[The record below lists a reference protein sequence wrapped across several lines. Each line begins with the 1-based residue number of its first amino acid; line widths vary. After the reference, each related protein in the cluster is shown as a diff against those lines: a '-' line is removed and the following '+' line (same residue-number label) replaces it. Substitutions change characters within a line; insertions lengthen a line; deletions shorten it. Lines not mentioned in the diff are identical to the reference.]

1 MSSQTNDFDFICK
14 HCGESSVISISN
26 DTFRK
31 FYDNVLEVS
40 ELSGSEREVKLA
52 MHSLHTECFGEILE
66 EYKGKVKIKPGA
78 YVSTNTFDDDLYR
91 DVPVFLYVHK
101 ELLDNH
107 FEIWEI
113 NTSSRYARKGGEFL
127 SKSVVSFE
135 TAVLHFNS
143 MMKSATNEPVNV
155 LRDVLETYVKNVRKV
170 FLLNITEG
178 ITTSLIEAPLFIYDE
193 IAIMDDYRKF
203 LDDCD
208 ELGVRLQIAK
218 HI

>member
-1 MSSQTNDFDFICK
+1 MSTYTNDFDFICK

-31 FYDNVLEVS
+31 IYDNDLEVS

-52 MHSLHTECFGEILE
+52 MHSLHTDCFGKILE
-66 EYKGKVKIKPGA
+66 EYKGKVKPGA

-135 TAVLHFNS
+135 TAVLYFNS
-143 MMKSATNEPVNV
+143 MMKSATNEPVDV
-155 LRDVLETYVKNVRKV
+155 LRDVLETYAKNVRKV
-170 FLLNITEG
+170 FLLNITEE
-178 ITTSLIEAPLFIYDE
+178 ITTSLIEAPLFVYDE
-193 IAIMDDYRKF
+193 SALIDDYRKF
-203 LDDCD
+203 LDDC
-208 ELGVRLQIAK
+208 EYLGIKLRIAK

>member
-1 MSSQTNDFDFICK
+1 MSTYTNDFDFICK
-14 HCGESSVISISN
+14 RCGEPSVISISN
-26 DTFRK
+26 ETFRK
-31 FYDNVLEVS
+31 IYDNVLDVS

-66 EYKGKVKIKPGA
+66 EYKGKVKPGA
-78 YVSTNTFDDDLYR
+78 YVSTNTFDDDIYR

-113 NTSSRYARKGGEFL
+113 NTSSRYARKGGDLL

-155 LRDVLETYVKNVRKV
+155 LRDVLETYAKNVRKV
-170 FLLNITEG
+170 FLLNITEE
-178 ITTSLIEAPLFIYDE
+178 ITTSLTEAPLFVYDE
-193 IAIMDDYRKF
+193 IAIMEDYRKF
-203 LDDCD
+203 LEDC
-208 ELGVRLQIAK
+208 ETLGIKLRIAK

>member
-1 MSSQTNDFDFICK
+1 MSTYTNDFDFICK
-14 HCGESSVISISN
+14 HCGESSVIPVSN
-26 DTFRK
+26 ETFCK
-31 FYDNVLEVS
+31 IYDNDLEVS
-40 ELSGSEREVKLA
+40 ELSGSEREIKLA
-52 MHSLHTECFGEILE
+52 MHSLHTACFGEILE
-66 EYKGKVKIKPGA
+66 EYKGKVKPGA
-78 YVSTNTFDDDLYR
+78 YVSTNTFDDDEYR

-135 TAVLHFNS
+135 TAVLYFNS
-143 MMKSATNEPVNV
+143 MMKSATNEPVDV
-155 LRDVLETYVKNVRKV
+155 LRDVLETYANNVRKV
-170 FLLNITEG
+170 FLLNITEE
-178 ITTSLIEAPLFIYDE
+178 ITTSLTEAPLFVYDE

-203 LDDCD
+203 LDDC
-208 ELGVRLQIAK
+208 EGLGIKLRIAK

>member
-1 MSSQTNDFDFICK
+1 MSTHTNDFDFICK

-26 DTFRK
+26 ETFRK
-31 FYDNVLEVS
+31 IYDNVLDVS
-40 ELSGSEREVKLA
+40 ELSGAEREIKLA
-52 MHSLHTECFGEILE
+52 MHSLHTDCFDEILE
-66 EYKGKVKIKPGA
+66 EYKGKVKPGA
-78 YVSTNTFDDDLYR
+78 YVSTNTFDDDEYR

-127 SKSVVSFE
+127 SKSVASFE
-135 TAVLHFNS
+135 QAVLYFNG

-155 LRDVLETYVKNVRKV
+155 LRDVLETYAKNVRKD
-170 FLLNITEG
+170 FLKNIVEA
-178 ITTSLIEAPLFIYDE
+178 TTDAIAEDPLFVYDE
-193 IAIMDDYRKF
+193 ITIMDDYRKF
-203 LDDCD
+203 LDECE
-208 ELGVRLQIAK
+208 ELENTLRVAK

>member
-1 MSSQTNDFDFICK
+1 MSTHTNDFEFICK
-14 HCGESSVISISN
+14 HCGESSVIPISN

-31 FYDNVLEVS
+31 IYDNDLEVS
-40 ELSGSEREVKLA
+40 ELSGFEREVKLA
-52 MHSLHTECFGEILE
+52 MYSLHTECFGKILE
-66 EYKGKVKIKPGA
+66 EYKGKVKPGA
-78 YVSTNTFDDDLYR
+78 YVSTNTFDDDIYR
-91 DVPVFLYVHK
+91 DVPVFLYVHR

-113 NTSSRYARKGGEFL
+113 NTSSRYARKGGDFL

-143 MMKSATNEPVNV
+143 MMKSATNEPVDV
-155 LRDVLETYVKNVRKV
+155 LRDVLETYAKNVRKV
-170 FLLNITEG
+170 FLLNITEE

-193 IAIMDDYRKF
+193 AALIDDYRKF
-203 LDDCD
+203 LDDC
-208 ELGVRLQIAK
+208 EYLGLKLQIAK